1 MVSFFIKIKNKIF
14 QIKKRL
20 FPTEIDLEIMR
31 WFNDK
36 GDETLRLNYDNL
48 NKTSLVFDLG
58 GYKGQWTSDIYSKYQ
73 CRIFIFEP
81 VAAFAKLIDERFK
94 LNEDIKVFNFGLG
107 SKNEVLSINI
117 NSDASSVLMH
127 SDDHNQEKIYI
138 KDFQSFL
145 EQNNIDTIDLIKINI
160 EGAEFDLMDYI
171 LDNNLIS
178 RIKTIQIQFHN
189 FFADADVR
197 RDTIIKKLKKT
208 HQQTWCYKF
217 VWECGVL
224 K

>member
-31 WFNDK
+31 WFNDN

-178 RIKTIQIQFHN
+178 RIKAIQIQFHN
-189 FFADADVR
+189 FFADANLR
-197 RDTIIKKLKKT
+197 RDIIIKKLRKT
-208 HQQTWCYKF
+208 HQQIWCYKF
-217 VWECGVL
+217 VWECWVL